1 MQEKSITLRLFP
13 IRFEKGT
20 SAEAVSCLFADKV
33 IKKILLTK
41 AFANFFDKKSLIPR
55 KREEIKN
62 TRHSSGLG
70 FNAMNI
76 NIIEPDGWPD
86 E

>member
-1 MQEKSITLRLFP
+1 M
-13 IRFEKGT
+13 
-20 SAEAVSCLFADKV
+20 
-33 IKKILLTK
+33 KKILFTK
-41 AFANFFDKKSLIPR
+41 EFVNFFDEESLIPR

-70 FNAMNI
+70 FNAKIISN
-76 NIIEPDGWPD
+76 IEPDEWPD

>member
-1 MQEKSITLRLFP
+1 VVISKDVSNMSASLMRVQSYEKEFKYKRVCQLFCEKS
-13 IRFEKGT
+13 
-20 SAEAVSCLFADKV
+20 V
-33 IKKILLTK
+33 
-41 AFANFFDKKSLIPR
+41 IPR

-76 NIIEPDGWPD
+76 NIIDPDEWPD

>member
-1 MQEKSITLRLFP
+1 MDDSAYKYTLFP
-13 IRFEKGT
+13 
-20 SAEAVSCLFADKV
+20 LY
-33 IKKILLTK
+33 TK
-41 AFANFFDKKSLIPR
+41 AFPNFFDEKSVIPR

-76 NIIEPDGWPD
+76 NIIEPDEWPD

>member
-1 MQEKSITLRLFP
+1 MKKNSNTKDFP
-13 IRFEKGT
+13 
-20 SAEAVSCLFADKV
+20 
-33 IKKILLTK
+33 
-41 AFANFFDKKSLIPR
+41 NFFDEKSVIPR

-70 FNAMNI
+70 CNTK
-76 NIIEPDGWPD
+76 IISNVDPDEWPD

>member
-1 MQEKSITLRLFP
+1 MKKNSNTKDFP
-13 IRFEKGT
+13 
-20 SAEAVSCLFADKV
+20 
-33 IKKILLTK
+33 
-41 AFANFFDKKSLIPR
+41 NFFDEKSVIPR

-70 FNAMNI
+70 FNVMNI
-76 NIIEPDGWPD
+76 NIIEPDEWPD

>member
-1 MQEKSITLRLFP
+1 MKKNSNTKDFP
-13 IRFEKGT
+13 YFLG
-20 SAEAVSCLFADKV
+20 
-33 IKKILLTK
+33 
-41 AFANFFDKKSLIPR
+41 KKSLIPR

-76 NIIEPDGWPD
+76 NIIEPDEWPD

>member
-1 MQEKSITLRLFP
+1 MLMFP
-13 IRFEKGT
+13 IRFGRAPPLRCFCPSVCKVT
-20 SAEAVSCLFADKV
+20 KKNLF
-33 IKKILLTK
+33 TK
-41 AFANFFDKKSLIPR
+41 EFPNFFDEESLIPR

-76 NIIEPDGWPD
+76 NIIEPDEWPD

>member
-1 MQEKSITLRLFP
+1 MKCVVSYCKYTHFSIKT
-13 IRFEKGT
+13 
-20 SAEAVSCLFADKV
+20 
-33 IKKILLTK
+33 
-41 AFANFFDKKSLIPR
+41 FANFFDEKSVIPR

-76 NIIEPDGWPD
+76 NIIEPDEWPD

>member
-1 MQEKSITLRLFP
+1 MYCLGSCNEFFCGQFCHLNVFSAYKNKEK
-13 IRFEKGT
+13 
-20 SAEAVSCLFADKV
+20 FAN
-33 IKKILLTK
+33 TK
-41 AFANFFDKKSLIPR
+41 AITFFFDRKSVIPR

-70 FNAMNI
+70 FNVMNI
-76 NIIEPDGWPD
+76 NIIEPDEWPD